1 MKIGDK
7 VKHKTKNIT
16 GIVLSFGQRNN
27 GVLINESDKSGVRCR
42 EYSRNNLYVIEIKK
56 D

>member
-16 GIVLSFGQRNN
+16 GIVLSLGQRNS
-27 GVLINESDKSGVRCR
+27 GVLIDESDNSGVRCR
-42 EYSRNNLYVIEIKK
+42 EYHRNSLYVIEIEK